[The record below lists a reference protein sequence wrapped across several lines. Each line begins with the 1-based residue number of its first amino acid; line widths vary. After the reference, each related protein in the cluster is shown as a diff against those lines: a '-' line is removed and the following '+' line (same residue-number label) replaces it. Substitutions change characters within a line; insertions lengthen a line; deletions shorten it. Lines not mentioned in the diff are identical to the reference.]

1 MTFLFVFILANRFM
15 RWYHHS
21 IELIS
26 LREEQLYKDLNTGL
40 YNRNKLIQDS
50 TEVLYPSIIV
60 FRMKGLNLLN
70 NIYFIEGLNKKVR
83 VREDSFGFV

>member
-1 MTFLFVFILANRFM
+1 M

-70 NIYFIEGLNKKVR
+70 NIYGHSVVDEIVNEYISSIKEIYKSNLYRIYRLN
-83 VREDSFGFV
+83 